1 MPISSFF
8 PQPHKKQS
16 SKKPKDDANLY
27 SQRNKANFYF
37 EALVWNEIQN
47 NGRLQKKR
55 DAIFKATKSSLKPYK
70 DFISNSIEAEK
81 KKTAY
86 ECNFK
91 IQKDHDSYTVNWVY
105 PRYSILK
112 AQISPELYLNIEG
125 IELKEGKNRIIFE
138 TSDIMVTFTKDDVE
152 LSKDAKKIIA
162 IKNAPEWKG
171 TIKNFKSDEKI
182 TLNGDPIDYTYSNI
196 NIAKGTRIIQN
207 GNAYTIRSIIK
218 EDETSIDF
226 ELEPQQPFISTKE
239 PIGIGNKSFS
249 LSPIKP
255 KPEKLFYTSNNKPW
269 DFQKEDD
276 EYFSDEDPTS
286 TDVKDEN
293 GILYKL
299 KPYSNSK
306 RGRNRV
312 RIQLLDDADTEEG
325 EKSAS
330 DYFVE
335 NEMLKE
341 VYQGDKANAFKVLK
355 IKADDH
361 QLYVEKESKTG
372 ARLNE
377 NFPIKMVV
385 DLNNLY
391 RQKDAINAI
400 SETPVKEHRN
410 LIRLFEDKERCSWP
424 TNSPHK
430 VDEWF
435 VLNNPLYQG
444 TKAQRSFVEKALG
457 ANDFMLLEGPP
468 GSGKTTAILELI
480 LQFVKEGKR
489 ILLTASTHVA
499 IDNILE
505 RIRDYP
511 EVTPLRIG
519 RESSI
524 GETVKEFLI
533 DKKVEDLKDKGFEEE
548 CAERFLLDSSNL
560 VCGTTMGIQNHPD
573 FRRRQDDDK
582 ITQPIYDVMIIDEAS
597 KTTFQEFL
605 VPALFAKKW
614 VIIGDIQQLSPY
626 TENEYLK
633 SHLTRTIDE
642 KTQSLCAL
650 VETLD
655 SLKNQSKRG
664 FANPDCNLY
673 PLAIEL
679 PANCSIEDFKKYNTE
694 KFKDIPSKI
703 AYIKHKTPF
712 DYDSDKELSWLDL
725 YLKDLIIIEP
735 GLLKSIINY
744 IPETFYIASL
754 QTANYSNEAFSRRKS
769 LVDGQE
775 RDRCMQNLK
784 DLNKAI
790 SQPWVEKVSWRLVR
804 KFERRNLKKSFY
816 EKSLDKLIPEND
828 DKTRR
833 AIDTVEHIFFP
844 SILELLQKG
853 NQKSQDYNTTLTSG
867 FKNDFIESVFTQRFE
882 RLDYQHRMHP
892 DISKFSREHFYGATR
907 GIAEL
912 KDGEEIN
919 REWEYNRYPSRA
931 VWINVKREPS
941 IDKNN
946 DRPNKNFT
954 ERNVIHDELDHFIQ
968 WAKNPDNMPDNKKDG
983 WTVAILS
990 YYRPQEGI
998 LREMLQKY
1006 TNQPNNFSHF
1016 KKDNVE
1022 IQLYT
1027 VDKFQGREADVIFIS
1042 MCRNR
1047 GIGFMD
1053 NTNRMNVALTR
1064 AKYQRVI
1071 VGDKNLFAAGRFSS
1085 EELQDLARSSTPF
1098 SLSR

>member
-1 MPISSFF
+1 MPISSLF
-8 PQPHKKQS
+8 PQPHKKPPFKRPGNDNSFQ
-16 SKKPKDDANLY
+16 KFKTD
-27 SQRNKANFYF
+27 FYF
-37 EALVWNEIQN
+37 EALVWNEVSGN
-47 NGRLQKKR
+47 ERLSGKR
-55 DAIFKATKSSLKPYK
+55 EAVFNATRSSLKPYR
-70 DFISNSIEAEK
+70 DFIKNSIEAER
-81 KKTAY
+81 KKTDY
-86 ECNFK
+86 ECNFRILK
-91 IQKDHDSYTVNWVY
+91 SHDTYTVNWVY

-112 AQISPELYLNIEG
+112 VQITPELYLNIEG

-138 TSDIMVTFTKDDVE
+138 TSDIMVTFTRDDVS
-152 LSKDAKKIIA
+152 LSNDGKKIIS
-162 IKNAPEWKG
+162 INNKPEWNEV
-171 TIKNFKSDEKI
+171 IKNFKVNEKI
-182 TLNGDPIDYTYSNI
+182 TLNGNPIDYTYSNI
-196 NIAKGTRIIQN
+196 NLTKGTKVLQY

-218 EDETSIDF
+218 ENEASIDF

-239 PIGIGNKSFS
+239 SIAIGKKSFS
-249 LSPIKP
+249 ITPIKP

-276 EYFSDEDPTS
+276 EYFSDENPIS
-286 TDVKDEN
+286 TEVKDEN
-293 GILYKL
+293 GIVYKL
-299 KPYSNSK
+299 KPYNNSK
-306 RGRNRV
+306 KGRNRV
-312 RIQLLDDADTEEG
+312 IIQLLDDANIEEG
-325 EKSAS
+325 EKSSS

-341 VYQGDKANAFKVLK
+341 VYQGDKANAFKILK

-524 GETVKEFLI
+524 GESVKEFLV
-533 DKKVEDLKDKGFEEE
+533 DNKVEELIEKGFEEE

-573 FRRRQDDDK
+573 FRRNQDDAK

-614 VIIGDIQQLSPY
+614 IIIGDIQQLSPY

-633 SHLTRTIDE
+633 SHLTRSIDE

-650 VETLD
+650 MDTLD
-655 SLKNQSKRG
+655 SLKNQSKKG
-664 FANPDCNLY
+664 FANPKCNLY

-679 PANCSIEDFKKYNTE
+679 PPSCSIEDFKNYNTE

-703 AYIKHKTPF
+703 AYIKHKAPF
-712 DYDSDKELSWLDL
+712 DYDSDIEISWLDS

-769 LVDGQE
+769 LLDGQE
-775 RDRCMQNLK
+775 RDQCIQNLK
-784 DLNKAI
+784 DLNKTI

-804 KFERRNLKKSFY
+804 KFERRNLKESFY
-816 EKSLDKLIPEND
+816 EKSLEKLIPEKD
-828 DKTRR
+828 VKTRDT
-833 AIDTVEHIFFP
+833 IDEVEHIFFP

-853 NQKSQDYNTTLTSG
+853 NQESQKYKTTLTSG
-867 FKNDFIESVFTQRFE
+867 FKNGFLESTFPQRFE